1 MFEFSLYIWSSAFQ
15 VYELRMVLQC
25 FMGKVRVGKT
35 IEVIAYTLL
44 FGMMT
49 LPYYCIE
56 VPIITFLCSLFSVL
70 AITSIYYGKVKE
82 KILSAFFCFGI
93 MMLTECIV
101 AIVVGQLGED
111 FFSNSEYHSTFGNV
125 ILPIVML
132 VIVLIIRNLKNIGNG
147 KEISLRYWF
156 ICVTLPVI
164 SFFLF
169 CLFYNQKELK
179 RFELL
184 LCTGMIFLINILVF
198 LLYDGAKESLA
209 MKYKV
214 REYEMVLQT
223 NQRLRQQSH
232 DFQKHISMIAH
243 LNENCEYQE
252 VKKYLSELK
261 ENIYVERKYS
271 DSQNIVID
279 HVLNYKIQQASQ
291 KGIIVNLMIK
301 IPFELEVSIHDIN
314 ILFSNLLDNAMEA
327 VENMEEKRIDINVS
341 YQKKKL
347 LIEIRNPY
355 DPTKVKRQ
363 GDMLVTTKHNDDEL
377 HGYGLK
383 NVKRIVDKYDGILEI
398 NCKEKEVFVNIC
410 LFLG

>member
-1 MFEFSLYIWSSAFQ
+1 MFEFSLYILSSVFQ

-25 FMGKVRVGKT
+25 FMGKVKVRKA
-35 IEVIAYTLL
+35 IEMIAYVWL
-44 FGMMT
+44 FGIMT

-56 VPIITFLCSLFSVL
+56 VPIITFLCSLFGVL
-70 AITSIYYGKVKE
+70 AVTSIYYGKVKE
-82 KILSAFFCFGI
+82 KILSALFCFGI

-111 FFSNSEYHSTFGNV
+111 FFTNSEYHSTFGMV

-132 VIVLIIRNLKNIGNG
+132 IIVLIVRNLKNIGNG
-147 KEISLRYWF
+147 QEISLRYWF
-156 ICVTLPVI
+156 ICVALPII

-169 CLFYNQKELK
+169 CLFYNQKEL
-179 RFELL
+179 RRVELL
-184 LCTGMIFLINILVF
+184 LCTCMVFLINLLVF

-214 REYEMVLQT
+214 REYEMVLQN

-232 DFQKHISMIAH
+232 DFQKHISMIAY
-243 LNENCEYQE
+243 LNENSEYQE
-252 VKKYLSELK
+252 IEKYLCELR
-261 ENIYVERKYS
+261 ENVYVERKYA
-271 DSQNIVID
+271 DSQNIVFD

-291 KGIIVNLMIK
+291 KGIGVNVTIK
-301 IPFELEVSIHDIN
+301 IPFELEVSIHDMN

-327 VENMEEKRIDINVS
+327 VENMEEKRIDINIS

-347 LIEIRNPY
+347 LIEIQNPY
-355 DPTKVKRQ
+355 DATKVKRQ
-363 GDMLVTTKHNDDEL
+363 GDILVTTKSNHEL

-383 NVKRIVDKYDGILEI
+383 NVKKIVDKYEGVFDMNWG
-398 NCKEKEVFVNIC
+398 EKEFYVSIC
-410 LFLG
+410 LFLK